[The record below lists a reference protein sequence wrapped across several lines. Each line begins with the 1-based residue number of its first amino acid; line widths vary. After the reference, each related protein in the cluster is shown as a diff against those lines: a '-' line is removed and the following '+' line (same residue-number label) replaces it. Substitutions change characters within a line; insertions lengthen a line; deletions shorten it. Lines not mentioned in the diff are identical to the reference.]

1 MQKLDASKEQPVVVL
16 ADQDS
21 YDAAAT
27 ACRDASKDD
36 RCVLGAIRVANPT
49 TALVEV
55 DQALKQARSQAA
67 TTFSRHNAG
76 VPKAPY
82 GVPWR
87 PLLRDALQR
96 RPSSIAARDAKDK
109 ATLSELH
116 ARASGV
122 ARAIRTAVDGVDKP
136 AVCLFAP
143 KDVTCVAGMLGA
155 LLAGYRFADVPAGSA
170 APEVRR
176 LFGMIQPDVVLAVG
190 STVSRVP
197 EAFQGKVVRLDA
209 AAVEEGPL
217 VPLDGPGSYTN
228 EERDGAFCVLTSGT
242 TAAAKLVVCP
252 HAALMGCAGY
262 MAQDNIGPG
271 DAVGLFWLAWYMLP
285 PMMEG
290 ASVFALPDKAFA
302 DPRLLLD
309 FIRDE
314 KLTVLYVTPSIL
326 KAVLDVEPDQKR
338 LSEEFKT
345 VRVVYCTGERLPSD
359 LRARALKI
367 GQDGLRV
374 RNCYSTNEGGDTALD
389 LGEGAS
395 SLPLLPDVHAEVL
408 DLNNEPTPI
417 GAVGRLHVKGPAL
430 FRGYWTQD
438 GIKETPELYRTGDL
452 VRWVGGNRI
461 EFCGREAGSHVKIRG
476 FKVFPDLI
484 EAKVAE
490 HPSVE
495 AAWAGAVGASDAEM
509 RLECA
514 VACKEGLTSSSLRT
528 WLRERLPPHMVPVVV
543 RNMDNSGW
551 RTERAKWL
559 KSGKRPTPKKL
570 AELLASL
577 PELTNGAEEL
587 SDEAQRLAQCWC
599 AALKLPPSTDR
610 FSGESNFFDFGGSL
624 AFVGLASSVEAEF
637 GVKVPVGDLVAAPT
651 LSGMVSRILDGE
663 SASPTFD
670 PSEAASRH
678 VVAVDD
684 GLDASQ
690 RRAAI
695 LAKASQRSSGA
706 TVLVTGGTGYV
717 GAFLCRA
724 LAERDDVS
732 EVIAV
737 VRAADDDK
745 AAQRLRGNCEAR
757 LGELGDWYSKIRAV
771 AGKLDAK
778 NFGLAT
784 DLVETLDVVVHGAA
798 EVNMVKPPSLLE
810 ASNVGGTKLAAEL
823 ALRAKAPL
831 LFTST
836 MLPLEGEAPTGYRL
850 SKDAA
855 EKVLEAAARDVGAV
869 CCTLQIGDLG
879 FARRKGATLP
889 EDDALVVLLRACL
902 RLNAAPSD
910 VDWSASV
917 IPVDDFAAKLAAMA
931 FGNLDG
937 APFDAAPREAKG
949 DLVRWR
955 EVLEAWLPPSIERA
969 PFAAWRAR
977 GAEAASQGDEYLRK
991 LELLIE
997 GLVDELHAEDARRRR
1012 GEGSEG
1018 GWGRPDDAWAA
1029 RFSAA
1034 LAAATPP
1041 LAPAPPL
1048 VGVSSSGSL
1057 TDLAAAHAVPAR
1069 GGSSDDGA
1077 SSPRGSVS
1085 DGGDT
1090 RPASPTDPTE

>member
-1 MQKLDASKEQPVVVL
+1 
-16 ADQDS
+16 
-21 YDAAAT
+21 
-27 ACRDASKDD
+27 
-36 RCVLGAIRVANPT
+36 
-49 TALVEV
+49 
-55 DQALKQARSQAA
+55 
-67 TTFSRHNAG
+67 
-76 VPKAPY
+76 
-82 GVPWR
+82 
-87 PLLRDALQR
+87 
-96 RPSSIAARDAKDK
+96 
-109 ATLSELH
+109 
-116 ARASGV
+116 
-122 ARAIRTAVDGVDKP
+122 
-136 AVCLFAP
+136 
-143 KDVTCVAGMLGA
+143 
-155 LLAGYRFADVPAGSA
+155 
-170 APEVRR
+170 
-176 LFGMIQPDVVLAVG
+176 
-190 STVSRVP
+190 
-197 EAFQGKVVRLDA
+197 
-209 AAVEEGPL
+209 
-217 VPLDGPGSYTN
+217 
-228 EERDGAFCVLTSGT
+228 
-242 TAAAKLVVCP
+242 
-252 HAALMGCAGY
+252 
-262 MAQDNIGPG
+262 
-271 DAVGLFWLAWYMLP
+271 
-285 PMMEG
+285 
-290 ASVFALPDKAFA
+290 
-302 DPRLLLD
+302 
-309 FIRDE
+309 
-314 KLTVLYVTPSIL
+314 
-326 KAVLDVEPDQKR
+326 
-338 LSEEFKT
+338 
-345 VRVVYCTGERLPSD
+345 
-359 LRARALKI
+359 
-367 GQDGLRV
+367 
-374 RNCYSTNEGGDTALD
+374 
-389 LGEGAS
+389 
-395 SLPLLPDVHAEVL
+395 
-408 DLNNEPTPI
+408 
-417 GAVGRLHVKGPAL
+417 
-430 FRGYWTQD
+430 
-438 GIKETPELYRTGDL
+438 
-452 VRWVGGNRI
+452 
-461 EFCGREAGSHVKIRG
+461 
-476 FKVFPDLI
+476 
-484 EAKVAE
+484 
-490 HPSVE
+490 
-495 AAWAGAVGASDAEM
+495 
-509 RLECA
+509 
-514 VACKEGLTSSSLRT
+514 
-528 WLRERLPPHMVPVVV
+528 
-543 RNMDNSGW
+543 MDNSDW

-670 PSEAASRH
+670 PAEAASRH
-678 VVAVDD
+678 VVAVED
-684 GLDASQ
+684 GLSASE

-706 TVLVTGGTGYV
+706 RVLVTGGTGYV

-836 MLPLEGEAPTGYRL
+836 MLPLEGDAPTGYRL

-889 EDDALVVLLRACL
+889 E
-902 RLNAAPSD
+902 D

-977 GAEAASQGDEYLRK
+977 GAEAASSGDEYLRK

-1018 GWGRPDDAWAA
+1018 GWGRLERRRRVVAA
-1029 RFSAA
+1029 RLGLRRRRHAA
-1034 LAAATPP
+1034 
-1041 LAPAPPL
+1041 
-1048 VGVSSSGSL
+1048 GV
-1057 TDLAAAHAVPAR
+1057 A
-1069 GGSSDDGA
+1069 DG
-1077 SSPRGSVS
+1077 P
-1085 DGGDT
+1085 D
-1090 RPASPTDPTE
+1090 